1 MKSAGAEGKG
11 TVFLIADTQIK
22 EECFLEDIDNLL
34 NSGEVPNLFAVDE
47 KQEKIEVCVILH
59 LFKHFILSNSIRIHH
74 RAYCFSVSLKYFQA
88 YHKESL
94 KS

>member
-47 KQEKIEVCVILH
+47 KQEKIEVCVILD
-59 LFKHFILSNSIRIHH
+59 LRFNF
-74 RAYCFSVSLKYFQA
+74 FSL
-88 YHKESL
+88 
-94 KS
+94 

>member
-59 LFKHFILSNSIRIHH
+59 LFSFLSLIVTEVFI
-74 RAYCFSVSLKYFQA
+74 
-88 YHKESL
+88 
-94 KS
+94 